1 MTRKPAGRQTDPPSP
16 FPPSLGSLSDDEEG
30 REKETKSGKQLDTFF
45 SPQVE
50 VEVGDILLMAEA
62 KKEQRQL

>member
-1 MTRKPAGRQTDPPSP
+1 MTRKPAGRQTDPPLP
-16 FPPSLGSLSDDEEG
+16 LSLIGISFCSDDEEG

-50 VEVGDILLMAEA
+50 VGDILLMAEA

>member
-1 MTRKPAGRQTDPPSP
+1 MTRKPAGRQTDPPSLLSP
-16 FPPSLGSLSDDEEG
+16 LGSLSDDEEG
-30 REKETKSGKQLDTFF
+30 REKGTKSGKQLDTFF
-45 SPQVE
+45 SPQ